1 MTPGKLNFKAHIH
14 GYPHLAK
21 TIIGHIEFLFRKPKD
36 KLFVLNLHGTPKK
49 FIKDFETQL
58 DFLQNHFEIIS
69 PNQFFDLLNKKEK
82 ANGNKLLLT
91 FDDGL
96 KNNLHALE
104 VLNRKNI
111 SALFFI
117 VPEFI
122 NSNKPKEFYLKNIRP
137 TINPHIDT
145 ESEDFTPLSWE
156 DLKTI
161 SINHFIGSHSL
172 SHTMLKSHHDSNF
185 LDLEIEGSKKI
196 IEEKLSITC
205 ESFCSIN
212 NSLSSLNSSSK
223 ALIKKHYTYHFT
235 TIAGC
240 NYLSGP
246 QFIKRINIES
256 FWTIGAIKF
265 SIGTINMNRNLKKI
279 SEFESI

>member
-1 MTPGKLNFKAHIH
+1 M
-14 GYPHLAK
+14 
-21 TIIGHIEFLFRKPKD
+21 
-36 KLFVLNLHGTPKK
+36 LNLHGTPKK
-49 FIKDFETQL
+49 FIKDFEAQL

-69 PNQFFDLLNKKEK
+69 PNRFFALLNKNEK
-82 ANGNKLLLT
+82 TNGNKLLLT

-96 KNNLHALE
+96 KNNLHVLE
-104 VLNRKNI
+104 VLNRKKL
-111 SALFFI
+111 SAVLFI

-122 NSNKPKEFYLKNIRP
+122 DSNKPKEFYLKNIRP

-161 SINHFIGSHSL
+161 STNHFIGSHSL

>member
-1 MTPGKLNFKAHIH
+1 MF
-14 GYPHLAK
+14 
-21 TIIGHIEFLFRKPKD
+21 
-36 KLFVLNLHGTPKK
+36 NLHGTPKK
-49 FIKDFETQL
+49 FIPNFEIQL
-58 DFLQNHFEIIS
+58 DFLQKNFEIIS
-69 PNQFFDLLNKKEK
+69 PNQFFALLNEKEK
-82 ANGNKLLLT
+82 INGNKLLLT

-104 VLNRKNI
+104 VLNRRNLT
-111 SALFFI
+111 ALFFI
-117 VPEFI
+117 VPQFI
-122 NSNKPKEFYLKNIRP
+122 DSSKPKEFYLKNIRP
-137 TINPHIDT
+137 TINPHIDA

-161 SINHFIGSHSL
+161 CKKHLIGSHSL
-172 SHTMLKSHHDSNF
+172 SHTMLKSHSDSYY
-185 LDLEIEGSKKI
+185 LDLEIAGSKKI
-196 IEEKLSITC
+196 IENKLAINC

-212 NSLSSLNSSSK
+212 NSLLSLSTNSK
-223 ALIKKHYTYHFT
+223 DLIQKNYSYHFT

-240 NYLSGP
+240 NYYSKP

-265 SIGTINMNRNLKKI
+265 SIGRINMNRNLKKI